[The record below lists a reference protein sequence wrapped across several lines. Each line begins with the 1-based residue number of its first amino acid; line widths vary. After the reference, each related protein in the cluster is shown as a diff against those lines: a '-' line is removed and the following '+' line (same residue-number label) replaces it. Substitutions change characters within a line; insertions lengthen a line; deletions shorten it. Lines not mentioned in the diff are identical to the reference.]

1 MSGKNLRMG
10 RIFGSDGR
18 TVIVAMDHGMPRG
31 SAPGLEH
38 PGELIAKV
46 VEGGADAILTTP
58 GIITH
63 FHEKIRGNLGVVL
76 RADGGTT
83 ILRPKDAVPELS
95 ITTSPPEAL
104 RMGADAVACM
114 GGVAAPD
121 ESQVLANVAILAEE
135 CRQHGMPLMVEPKPP
150 RGIKDADLP
159 NFVSV
164 AARVAGEYSADF
176 VKTSYTGDAKS
187 FAKAVDASLVPI
199 VILGGPSGGGEI
211 ELLGAVRDAVDAG
224 GAGVAF
230 GRNVWQHP
238 NPAGITAALRAVVHE
253 DASAKEAVKLI

>member
-10 RIFGSDGR
+10 RIFKKDGR

-31 SAPGLEH
+31 PAPGLEH
-38 PGELIAKV
+38 PGELIEKV
-46 VEGGADAILTTP
+46 AGGRADAILTTP

-63 FHEKIRGNLGVVL
+63 HHENISGRLGVVL

-83 ILRPKDAVPELS
+83 ILRPDDAVPEVS

-104 RMGADAVACM
+104 RLGADAVACM
-114 GGVAAPD
+114 GGIASRD

-150 RGIKDADLP
+150 RGAKGEELA

-164 AARVAGEYSADF
+164 AVRVAGEYGADF
-176 VKTSYTGDAKS
+176 VKTSYTGDEKS
-187 FAKAVDASLVPI
+187 FARAVDASLVPV
-199 VILGGPSGGGEI
+199 VILGGPSGGGEQ
-211 ELLGAVRDAVDAG
+211 ELLQVVRDSVDAG
-224 GAGVAF
+224 GAGVTF
-230 GRNVWQHP
+230 GRNVWQHAS
-238 NPAGITAALRAVVHE
+238 PAGMAAALHAVVHE
-253 DASAKEAVKLI
+253 DASAKEAAKLV